1 MRHESILTVVVF
13 PAPLGPNSATIS
25 PVRTSKERSST
36 ATTPPNRRVSPS
48 VLIILA
54 QILLQLQVN
63 TGDIL

>member
-1 MRHESILTVVVF
+1 
-13 PAPLGPNSATIS
+13 
-25 PVRTSKERSST
+25 VRTSKERSST